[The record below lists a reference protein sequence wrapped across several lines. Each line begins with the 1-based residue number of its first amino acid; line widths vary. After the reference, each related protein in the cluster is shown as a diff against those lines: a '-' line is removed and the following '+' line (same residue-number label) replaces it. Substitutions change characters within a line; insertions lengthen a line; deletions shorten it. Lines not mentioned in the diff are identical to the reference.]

1 MSCTV
6 LLTHDRRPIFP
17 MFNLKFNM
25 MLYRI
30 FRESPHGGLVPLRV
44 LVSTGPAVPLNPTG
58 R

>member
-17 MFNLKFNM
+17 MFNFMFNLKFNM

-30 FRESPHGGLVPLRV
+30 FTFQRRSHITVV
-44 LVSTGPAVPLNPTG
+44 
-58 R
+58 

>member
-30 FRESPHGGLVPLRV
+30 FTFQRRSHITVV
-44 LVSTGPAVPLNPTG
+44 
-58 R
+58 